1 MKLYKNQIKTYLEE
15 YKYIAKDK
23 EIKQL
28 LTKDLI
34 ISEFDYESESVSK
47 YEHKDKQRR
56 IIYDNCLFF

>member
-1 MKLYKNQIKTYLEE
+1 MKLYKNQVKTYLEE

-28 LTKDLI
+28 LTKDLT

-47 YEHKDKQRR
+47 YEDKDKQRR

>member
-28 LTKDLI
+28 LTKDLT

-47 YEHKDKQRR
+47 YEDKDKQR
-56 IIYDNCLFF
+56 

>member
-28 LTKDLI
+28 LTKDLT

-47 YEHKDKQRR
+47 YEDKDKQRR
-56 IIYDNCLFF
+56 IIYENCLFF